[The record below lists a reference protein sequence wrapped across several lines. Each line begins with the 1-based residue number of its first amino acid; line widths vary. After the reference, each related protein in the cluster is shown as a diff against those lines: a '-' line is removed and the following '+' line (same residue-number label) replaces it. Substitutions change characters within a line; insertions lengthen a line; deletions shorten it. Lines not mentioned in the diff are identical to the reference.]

1 MSVNLNKVS
10 FFYKHRTIVS
20 LIALFVF
27 TSIILIISLISSG
40 GDMSGSETQ
49 SAIKS
54 GSINPT
60 SLSSLLML
68 DLPYHLLQ
76 KISFYFFGVSFTSI
90 KLPSLVISILS
101 IIGLVVLLRAFYK
114 PSLAAITTIL
124 IVSTSPFLTLSQT
137 GDPTIMLFFWPI
149 AILAT
154 AVLLLHKKQ
163 TLKNLALFI
172 LSILLGAS
180 LYTPMLAM
188 IILLSGL
195 VLLIHPQIRLFIR
208 QSFSSVQYLIAL
220 ILFSLTITPL
230 VLNFIHQPSE
240 ILMALFGISDFSTI
254 NPIHNLSLA
263 LLSLFDISGS
273 KSLAAGFVTPFLSLP
288 LLLVSLFGFY
298 QAIKYHYSVKS
309 YLSLSLLTIG
319 IILSILNPSA
329 IFVLIV
335 PSAIFIGISIN
346 ESLRWWNQTF
356 PLNPYARA
364 FLLTTVIAIVSLV
377 SFTNYNYYLK
387 TNRYGEISKTKTKD
401 FARLMKEVNLNKDKS
416 IAIVASPKDL
426 DFYKLYAVANKVNL
440 NVKTYEAKD
449 INRTTED
456 IVIKYRNIKQA
467 PKHYRLERIDASA
480 KATADSDSLYV
491 YKKVEK

>member
-40 GDMSGSETQ
+40 GGTSGSETQ

-137 GDPTIMLFFWPI
+137 GDPTIMLIFWPI

-163 TLKNLALFI
+163 TLKNLALFCTAKI
-172 LSILLGAS
+172 CITR
-180 LYTPMLAM
+180 YVAM
-188 IILLSGL
+188 
-195 VLLIHPQIRLFIR
+195 
-208 QSFSSVQYLIAL
+208 
-220 ILFSLTITPL
+220 
-230 VLNFIHQPSE
+230 N
-240 ILMALFGISDFSTI
+240 
-254 NPIHNLSLA
+254 
-263 LLSLFDISGS
+263 
-273 KSLAAGFVTPFLSLP
+273 
-288 LLLVSLFGFY
+288 
-298 QAIKYHYSVKS
+298 
-309 YLSLSLLTIG
+309 
-319 IILSILNPSA
+319 
-329 IFVLIV
+329 
-335 PSAIFIGISIN
+335 
-346 ESLRWWNQTF
+346 
-356 PLNPYARA
+356 
-364 FLLTTVIAIVSLV
+364 
-377 SFTNYNYYLK
+377 
-387 TNRYGEISKTKTKD
+387 
-401 FARLMKEVNLNKDKS
+401 
-416 IAIVASPKDL
+416 
-426 DFYKLYAVANKVNL
+426 
-440 NVKTYEAKD
+440 
-449 INRTTED
+449 
-456 IVIKYRNIKQA
+456 
-467 PKHYRLERIDASA
+467 
-480 KATADSDSLYV
+480 
-491 YKKVEK
+491 